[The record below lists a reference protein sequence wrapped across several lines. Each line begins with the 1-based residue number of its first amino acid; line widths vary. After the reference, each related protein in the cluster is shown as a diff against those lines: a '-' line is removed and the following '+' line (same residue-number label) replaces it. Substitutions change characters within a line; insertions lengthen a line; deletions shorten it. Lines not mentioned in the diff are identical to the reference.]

1 MTDNSEAD
9 DILFE
14 ERGGLRLITL
24 NRPKALNAISL
35 AMVRAM
41 AEKLAAWAEDDA
53 VQLVMILGAG
63 GKAFAAGG
71 DIQKLFDEMT
81 AGDMTYPQ
89 AFFGEEYRLNNVIKT
104 YPKPFVA
111 LYNGI
116 VMGGGV
122 GVSVHGGHRIATD
135 ATTFAMPETGIG
147 FFPDVGGTYFLPR
160 LNNGLGQYMA
170 LTGGR
175 LDGGD
180 CVAEGLADAYLPVAK
195 TDALIAALAEAS
207 SANVQSAIQNVAEP
221 APAGRLAGNRK
232 DVTAAFDRPSL
243 NAVLEALTASDN
255 EWAAKQLKVLHSKS
269 PLSVALAWEQLE
281 RGAKLD
287 FEGCLTLEYRIAL
300 KSFQMGEFREG
311 VRALIVDKD
320 NQPKW
325 RDARIEDVAPSD
337 VQAHFEV
344 PEIGDLTF

>member
-1 MTDNSEAD
+1 MTDNSEAG

-41 AEKLAAWAEDDA
+41 ADKLAAWAEDHT
-53 VQLVMILGAG
+53 VQSVMILGAG

-81 AGDMTYPQ
+81 VGNMNYAQ
-89 AFFGEEYRLNNVIKT
+89 EFFGEEYRLNNVIKT
-104 YPKPFVA
+104 YPKPYIA

-122 GVSVHGGHRIATD
+122 GVSVHGGYRIATD
-135 ATTFAMPETGIG
+135 TTTFAMPETGIG

-160 LNNGLGQYMA
+160 LKSGLGQYMA

-180 CVAEGLADAYLPVAK
+180 CVAEGLADTYVPVAQ
-195 TDALIAALAEAS
+195 TDALIVALETAS
-207 SANVQSAIQNVAEP
+207 SANVRSAIQSNAGP
-221 APAGRLAGNRK
+221 APTGRLAGNRAE
-232 DVTAAFDRPSL
+232 VTAAFDQPNL
-243 NAVLEALTASDN
+243 NAVLETLTASDN
-255 EWAAKQLKVLHSKS
+255 EWAAKQLKALRSKS
-269 PLSVALAWEQLE
+269 PLSVALAWAQLE
-281 RGAKLD
+281 RGATLD
-287 FEGCLTLEYRIAL
+287 FEGCLTIEYRIAL

-344 PEIGDLTF
+344 PDIGDLTF

>member
-1 MTDNSEAD
+1 MTD

-41 AEKLAAWAEDDA
+41 ADKLSAWATDAA
-53 VQLVMILGAG
+53 VQSVMIMGAG

-81 AGDMTYPQ
+81 AKDLAYPQ
-89 AFFGEEYRLNNVIKT
+89 DFFAEEYRLNAAIKA
-104 YPKPFVA
+104 YPKPYVA

-122 GVSVHGGHRIATD
+122 GVSVHGSHRIATD

-160 LNNGLGQYMA
+160 LKDGLGQYMA

-180 CVAEGLADAYLPVAK
+180 CVAEGLADGYLPVAK
-195 TDALIAALAEAS
+195 ADALITALADAPSNGVDAAIASVTETAPEGRLVANRADIQACFDQPNLQAVLDTLAS
-207 SANVQSAIQNVAEP
+207 SE
-221 APAGRLAGNRK
+221 R
-232 DVTAAFDRPSL
+232 
-243 NAVLEALTASDN
+243 
-255 EWAAKQLKVLHSKS
+255 EWAAKQLRAIRSKS
-269 PLSVALAWEQLE
+269 PLSVAIAWEQLQQ
-281 RGAKLD
+281 GAKLD

-300 KSFQMGEFREG
+300 TSFQLGEFREG

-325 RDARIEDVAPSD
+325 RDARIEDVSDAD
-337 VQAHFEV
+337 VQAHFQ
-344 PEIGDLTF
+344 PPAIGDLTF